1 MESRLR
7 LEILPQP
14 DETTCGPTCLHAI
27 YRYYGDRIALGRVIG
42 GVKRLRGGGTMA
54 VHLGCHALQRGYR
67 AAIYTYNVA
76 VWDPSWFAGGEPEAD
91 LLRAKLKAQAAVKS
105 GYRLQAATRG
115 YQAFLKL
122 GGRVLMT
129 DLTRG
134 LVRDYLNRKVPIL
147 AGVSATYLYR
157 SPREVGAPRWY
168 DDVRGTPTGHFVV
181 LCGYDRESKEVMV
194 ADPLHPNPPFDSHKY
209 RVRVDRLAGAV
220 YLGVLTYDSVMLV
233 IEPPERAT
241 RPPRRGVTRGKQ
253 G

>member
-27 YRYYGDRIALGRVIG
+27 YRYHGDRIALRGVIR
-42 GVKRLRGGGTMA
+42 GVRGLRGGGTLA
-54 VHLGCHALQRGYR
+54 VHLGCHALERGYH
-67 AAIYTYNVA
+67 ATIYTYNVA
-76 VWDPSWFAGGEPEAD
+76 IWDPSWFAEGDPEAD
-91 LLRAKLKAQAAVKS
+91 LLRAKLKAQAAVKT
-105 GYRLQAATRG
+105 GYRLRAATRG
-115 YQAFLKL
+115 YLAFLKL

-134 LVRDYLNRKVPIL
+134 LVRDYLNRRIPIL

-157 SPREVGAPRWY
+157 SPREVGPPQRY
-168 DDVRGTPTGHFVV
+168 DDVRGTPSGHFVV

-209 RVRVDRLAGAV
+209 RVSVDRLVGAV
-220 YLGVLTYDSVMLV
+220 FLGVLTYDSVMLV
-233 IEPPERAT
+233 IEPPERGT
-241 RPPRRGVTRGKQ
+241 RARRRPGAGA
-253 G
+253 GA